1 MPEQKFPVKKKKKV
15 FAQFCRIPSLPIS
28 LSLSFYLLNNFLPNL
43 GKMEKVAKSVAA
55 AAAAAASVT
64 SKLERRINL

>member
-1 MPEQKFPVKKKKKV
+1 MQMPEQKFPVKKKKKV

-55 AAAAAASVT
+55 SASVT

>member
-55 AAAAAASVT
+55 SASVT

>member
-28 LSLSFYLLNNFLPNL
+28 LSLSLSFYLLNNFLPNL

-55 AAAAAASVT
+55 SASVT